1 MKMSLSLDGF
11 VCDINGKSD
20 WVFKTGDGESKAWS
34 VGIIKEAGLIAIGR
48 KSFENMAPYWIKAT
62 DIFAGPMNETPKAVF
77 TQNGYK
83 GLDTGTDKSPAA
95 TSWASARVFNGDLA
109 EAINKLKAEE
119 GKPITAIGGAGFM
132 RSLIATELVDE
143 FHLAI
148 HPVILGT
155 GFPIFNG
162 IAAAQ
167 YLKLVDV
174 KAFPGGTTVHV
185 YSK

>member
-1 MKMSLSLDGF
+1 
-11 VCDINGKSD
+11 VCDHDGKSD
-20 WVFKTGDGESKAWS
+20 WVFKTGDAESKAWS

-62 DIFAGPMNETPKAVF
+62 DIFAGPMNEIPKAVF

-83 GLDTGTDKSPAA
+83 GLDTGADTSPAA
-95 TSWASARVFNGDLA
+95 ISWANASVFHGDLA
-109 EAINKLKAEE
+109 DAINKLKAGE

-132 RSLIATELVDE
+132 RSLIATGLVDE
-143 FHLAI
+143 YHLAI

-155 GFPIFNG
+155 GFPIFNDVG
-162 IAAAQ
+162 Q
-167 YLKLVDV
+167 QRYLKLLDV
-174 KAFPGGTTVHV
+174 KVFPGGTAVHI